1 MKYDSYSRFLKSQLY
16 KDCIVNEMEGRPLL
30 SKTNA
35 IANKFSNKPVNVNEN
50 NTIAIKSHLN
60 NDIIKYED
68 ENIPATASNSN
79 NVALGADGTTA
90 LLSSSPNNDQANKSS
105 NTANTNSSTSVN
117 NLNTNDNNNDTLNR
131 KEKKRSTILPWTKGN
146 S

>member
-35 IANKFSNKPVNVNEN
+35 IANKFSNKPNNANEN

-60 NDIIKYED
+60 NDMIRYED
-68 ENIPATASNSN
+68 DNIPATTSN
-79 NVALGADGTTA
+79 NNVGLGADGGTA
-90 LLSSSPNNDQANKSS
+90 LLSSSPNSEQANKLS
-105 NTANTNSSTSVN
+105 NTANSNSSASVN
-117 NLNTNDNNNDTLNR
+117 NLNTNDNNDTLNR